1 MYQQPE
7 PYRYDQQPDP
17 YGYAPP
23 QPQPRHG
30 RRIAVAAG
38 AATVVASAA
47 VAAMVY
53 ASTGGNV
60 VSGTGTAALPIPAV
74 DRQGNSDN
82 SGTDVPDPSAIASG
96 TATAAQQ
103 VGVVDI
109 NTELGYQR
117 AAAAGTGM
125 VLTSSGEILT
135 NNHVIAGATSI
146 SVQVVTTGKTYSAT
160 VVGTSPT
167 QDVAVLQL
175 QNASGLQTAKIGSSA
190 ALQVGAT
197 VTGVGNAGG
206 RGGIPSAAAGSIVA
220 LDQSLTATDES
231 GQNPERLT
239 GMIEV
244 DAPIEAGDSGGPL
257 YDSADRVIGMDTA
270 ASTSQRGTSVA
281 FAIPIDRATS
291 IADEIEAGHASATIH
306 LGYPGFLGISA
317 GASPGTSGALV
328 ESVVDNGPAAQAGIE
343 PGDLITAVAGN
354 AIPSATALHTALAA
368 SDPGQNV
375 DVTWLSSDGQSHHAS
390 ITLAK
395 GPAD

>member
-23 QPQPRHG
+23 QPRYG

-38 AATVVASAA
+38 AATLVASAA

-125 VLTSSGEILT
+125 VLNSSGEILT

-270 ASTSQRGTSVA
+270 ASTSQGGTSVA

-375 DVTWLSSDGQSHHAS
+375 VVTWLSSDGQSHHAS

>member
-23 QPQPRHG
+23 QPRYG

-38 AATVVASAA
+38 AATLVASAA

-270 ASTSQRGTSVA
+270 ASTSQGGTSVA